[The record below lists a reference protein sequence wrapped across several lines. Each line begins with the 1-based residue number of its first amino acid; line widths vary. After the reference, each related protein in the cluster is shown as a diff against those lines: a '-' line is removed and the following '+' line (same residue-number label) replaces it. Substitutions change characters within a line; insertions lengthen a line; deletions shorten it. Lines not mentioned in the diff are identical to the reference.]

1 MNLNLQ
7 GKKAVIT
14 GGAGAICGAI
24 AAGLAEEGVDLAIWD
39 IAGDR
44 AEARASELSLSGIRA
59 AAIECDV
66 TDEEAVRAATRRTV
80 EEFDTVD
87 ILVNGVGASRRVTTT
102 DAERSFFDIEVQAMR
117 DTLSINYLS
126 SVIASQHVGRIFAEK
141 GSGVI
146 LNITSIA
153 GCLPLTRALTYSDGK
168 HAANSFT
175 KWLAV
180 HMVHNYS
187 PRIRVNAVAPGF
199 VATEQNRFLLYDEK
213 TGEMT
218 DRCREIMAHVP
229 MKRLGC
235 PDEIVGAALWL
246 VSDLASYVT
255 GAVIPVDGGFTAY
268 SGV

>member
-1 MNLNLQ
+1 MNLGLR
-7 GKKAVIT
+7 GKKAVVT

-39 IAGDR
+39 IAADG
-44 AEARASELSLSGIRA
+44 AQARARELARSGIRA

-66 TDEEAVRAATRRTV
+66 TDEEAVRAAAEWTV
-80 EEFDTVD
+80 GELGTID

-102 DAERSFFDIEVQAMR
+102 DAQRSFFDIQVRDMR

-126 SVIASQHVGRIFAEK
+126 AVIASQHVGKILAEK

-175 KWLAV
+175 RWLAV
-180 HMVHNYS
+180 HMAQEYS

-199 VATEQNRFLLYDEK
+199 VATDQNRFLLYDEK

-218 DRCREIMAHVP
+218 DRCRQIMSHVP
-229 MKRLGC
+229 MKRLGG

-255 GAVIPVDGGFTAY
+255 GAVVPVDGGFTAF